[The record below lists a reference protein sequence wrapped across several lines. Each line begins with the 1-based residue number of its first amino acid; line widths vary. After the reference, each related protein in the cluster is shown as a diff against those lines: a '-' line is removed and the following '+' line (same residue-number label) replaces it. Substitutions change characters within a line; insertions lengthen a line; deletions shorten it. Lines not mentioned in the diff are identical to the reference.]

1 MTMRG
6 MHHWRDTAVLALFFL
21 ALTSLSYSQSSSGP
35 QPALIPP
42 PVRAPIDQPYPGTI
56 RVTVDATDVVH
67 RVIGAEETIPVH
79 PGELTLLYP
88 QWIPGNHSPTGP
100 ISNFAGLEVSAA
112 GKRIRWLRDR
122 VNMYAFHIHVPSG
135 VNVLDVKYQ
144 YLSPLRPD
152 EGRIAFSSNILDLS
166 WNTVLLYPAGHF
178 SRDIEYAPGIRL
190 PQGWRFA
197 TALEVSS
204 QSGSLVRFKDVP
216 LNTLVDSPLYAGVN
230 YKREDLSTGPNNQV
244 FLDVFAD
251 SPKDLAI
258 TPEELKLHRN
268 LVQQAAQLFHSHHY
282 RHYDLLFSVSDIMGG
297 EGLEHHQ
304 SSEDS
309 TRANYFTDWQAGVD
323 ERDLLAHEYTHSWN
337 GKFRRPADLW
347 TPNFNVPMQD
357 DLLWVY
363 EGLTQYWGYVLT
375 ARSGLRTPSE
385 TRDLIA
391 DIAADF
397 DASRGR
403 TWRPLVDTTNQ
414 PIISQRRPVTW
425 VSWLR
430 DEDYYE
436 EGLLIWLD
444 VDTKIRQLS
453 SGKKSLDDFARL
465 FYGVDN
471 GSYVTRTY
479 DFNDIVSAL
488 NSVEPYDW
496 RSFLRTRVYQL
507 APRTPVGGITRGG
520 YRLTYT
526 DTPPAWLKH
535 AYTPQSYVSF
545 ATSLGFSVKENG
557 ELGSVWWDSPAYDA
571 GITPDMRLQAVNGK
585 AFTLDVLRDAI
596 RDAEKSASPIRLL
609 VRRGNLLRTVPVD
622 YHGGLRYPKLSRV
635 QGTPDLLDAIL
646 APK

>member
-1 MTMRG
+1 
-6 MHHWRDTAVLALFFL
+6 
-21 ALTSLSYSQSSSGP
+21 
-35 QPALIPP
+35 
-42 PVRAPIDQPYPGTI
+42 
-56 RVTVDATDVVH
+56 
-67 RVIGAEETIPVH
+67 
-79 PGELTLLYP
+79 
-88 QWIPGNHSPTGP
+88 
-100 ISNFAGLEVSAA
+100 
-112 GKRIRWLRDR
+112 
-122 VNMYAFHIHVPSG
+122 
-135 VNVLDVKYQ
+135 
-144 YLSPLRPD
+144 
-152 EGRIAFSSNILDLS
+152 
-166 WNTVLLYPAGHF
+166 
-178 SRDIEYAPGIRL
+178 
-190 PQGWRFA
+190 
-197 TALEVSS
+197 
-204 QSGSLVRFKDVP
+204 
-216 LNTLVDSPLYAGVN
+216 
-230 YKREDLSTGPNNQV
+230 
-244 FLDVFAD
+244 
-251 SPKDLAI
+251 
-258 TPEELKLHRN
+258 
-268 LVQQAAQLFHSHHY
+268 
-282 RHYDLLFSVSDIMGG
+282 
-297 EGLEHHQ
+297 
-304 SSEDS
+304 
-309 TRANYFTDWQAGVD
+309 
-323 ERDLLAHEYTHSWN
+323 
-337 GKFRRPADLW
+337 
-347 TPNFNVPMQD
+347 
-357 DLLWVY
+357 
-363 EGLTQYWGYVLT
+363 
-375 ARSGLRTPSE
+375 
-385 TRDLIA
+385 
-391 DIAADF
+391 
-397 DASRGR
+397 
-403 TWRPLVDTTNQ
+403 
-414 PIISQRRPVTW
+414 
-425 VSWLR
+425 
-430 DEDYYE
+430 
-436 EGLLIWLD
+436 LLIWLD